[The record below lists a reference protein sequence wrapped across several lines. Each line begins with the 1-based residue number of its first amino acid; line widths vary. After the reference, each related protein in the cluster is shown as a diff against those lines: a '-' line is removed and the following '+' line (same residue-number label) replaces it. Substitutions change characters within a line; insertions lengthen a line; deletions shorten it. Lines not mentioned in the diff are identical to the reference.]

1 MRIDRSRLQA
11 LAALPDDELWA
22 EATKMAAQY
31 GIALPSEAPPHD
43 QLQQLRELA
52 MGSRLNL
59 SDAVRLINQYKT
71 K

>member
-11 LAALPDDELWA
+11 LAALPDDKLWA

-31 GIALPSEAPPHD
+31 GIELPKETPPHD

-52 MGSRLNL
+52 LGSRLNL